1 MPRSR
6 TDHVRRIGFTLIEL
20 LVVIAIIAILIGL
33 LLPAV
38 QKVRE
43 AAARISSANNL
54 KQIGLAVH
62 NCHDANGK
70 LPKTTGCFPDTVPQA
85 NWTGAANNYI
95 PAKFGTIHYFLL
107 PYIEQAALYS
117 APWIN
122 QAAGPATTDHTASWR
137 TKNHA
142 TVGMGFIK
150 TYRAPN
156 DPSLGY
162 SKDSSEE
169 GFAWDRGGAAS
180 YHSNWHAFDGGWDND
195 WQSGGKASIPR
206 SFPDGTANTIA
217 FFERYAICGDP
228 SGANN
233 WDHSW
238 VYAERSWQEDGSLP
252 GPVTQYHAA
261 NSCWTS
267 PSYWINPGGTGGQG
281 FGGFDRYVDYKA
293 AVNYPLN
300 RTTNATLFDFVQ
312 VSPAVVN
319 CDPKRL
325 TTFGTSG
332 VQCVFFDGHVAS
344 VKASATPL
352 TWTRLIL
359 PNDGQPI
366 GDGDY

>member
-1 MPRSR
+1 VYRSR
-6 TDHVRRIGFTLIEL
+6 FDHPRRIGFTLIEL

-54 KQIGLAVH
+54 KQIGLALH
-62 NCHDANGK
+62 NCHDTYGK
-70 LPKTTGCFPDTVPQA
+70 LPKSTGCFPNTGQGL
-85 NWTGAANNYI
+85 NWQDNNI
-95 PAKFGTIHYFLL
+95 PAKFGTVQYFLL
-107 PYIEQAALYS
+107 PYIEQSALYS
-117 APWIN
+117 APWIDKTV
-122 QAAGPATTDHTASWR
+122 GPGTTDHTASWR
-137 TKNHA
+137 TKNHN
-142 TVGMGFIK
+142 TVGIGSVK
-150 TYRAPN
+150 TFRAPN
-156 DPSLGY
+156 DPSLGN
-162 SKDSSEE
+162 SKDSTDE

-195 WQSGGKASIPR
+195 WQSGGKAVIPR
-206 SFPDGTANTIA
+206 SFPDGTAVTIA

-228 SGANN
+228 SNGQN

-261 NSCWTS
+261 NSAWTS

-281 FGGFDRYVDYKA
+281 YGGFNTYNDFRA
-293 AVNYPLN
+293 ATTYPIN
-300 RTTNATLFDFVQ
+300 KNTGATVFDFVQ
-312 VSPAVVN
+312 VAPTVTN

-325 TTFGTSG
+325 QTFTTGG

-344 VKASATPL
+344 IKATASPT
-352 TWTRLIL
+352 TWARLIM
-359 PNDGQPI
+359 PNDGLVI
-366 GDGDY
+366 GDSDY